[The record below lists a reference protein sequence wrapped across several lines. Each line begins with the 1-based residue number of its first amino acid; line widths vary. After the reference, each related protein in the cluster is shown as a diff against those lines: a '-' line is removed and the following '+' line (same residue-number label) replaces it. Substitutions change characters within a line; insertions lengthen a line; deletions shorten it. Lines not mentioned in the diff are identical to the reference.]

1 MVPALSFLPGIF
13 IKFSYVELIATFRF
27 DQVSRIRR
35 MSVLPELYIGREI
48 PPIGILETV
57 CVPGTSY
64 EAYSWFMSGSL
75 VPIWWQD
82 VICNYCFVTR

>member
-13 IKFSYVELIATFRF
+13 TKISYVELIATFRF

-35 MSVLPELYIGREI
+35 MSVLPEPYIGQEI

-64 EAYSWFMSGSL
+64 EAYSWLMRGSL
-75 VPIWWQD
+75 VPLGGKM
-82 VICNYCFVTR
+82 